1 MQNSNLKQP
10 PHLKF
15 KTGTHRQTQQNQ
27 PTHHLQQPPIMW
39 QVRQLRNSGQ
49 TQAAHAHRHARQHAA
64 NIRKY
69 EAIKKKDSNGKKLEN
84 DPGINSNPASEED
97 QDKKKSFPHSRT
109 LARPATRE
117 CQVTAVCISKRDKNT
132 HPVWNT
138 RSQEGWKLKVFI

>member
-15 KTGTHRQTQQNQ
+15 KTRTHRQTQQNQ
-27 PTHHLQQPPIMW
+27 PTHHPQQPPIMW

-49 TQAAHAHRHARQHAA
+49 TQAAHAHQHACRHAA

-69 EAIKKKDSNGKKLEN
+69 EAVKKKNSNGKKLEN
-84 DPGINSNPASEED
+84 DPEINSNRANEDD
-97 QDKKKSFPHSRT
+97 QDKKKSFPHSWT
-109 LARPATRE
+109 LAWHATRE

-132 HPVWNT
+132 DRHPV
-138 RSQEGWKLKVFI
+138 